1 MRLEQQVAELV
12 HRLRGSN
19 PATFG
24 GMFIDH
30 APVYQIVLLFTDAET
45 RTLARE
51 EIAPNLRQYVQIRR
65 AARPE
70 RAVHEIT
77 DRLVATLNSGGVRSL
92 VRFDH
97 RNQKF
102 VVVVEGSANRTRAS
116 ALVPADLAPDVLVTV
131 GNLPRDSQA
140 GYVSGD
146 YTYGGWAMYAG
157 PNDPR
162 CTSGFVVRM
171 SDASYGVTTA
181 GHCSV
186 VNPSIYVNGH
196 YVTLNP
202 PRVHQNSARYD
213 FKVHPTERLTIY
225 GYIWY
230 VNNITIRGTSIVNS
244 VAGYPNSGYLPIED
258 GLYVINHGMGV
269 TMCKSGQRTG
279 LSCGQIVSDY
289 ASYVTEDGVQRTG
302 MIAVGNSNQRVIA
315 WAGDSGGPVFLPPV
329 NGAIRAAGLV
339 SGSNAP
345 SASTPCDTAVYG
357 GACELYYMPID
368 RINDAQPMQV
378 KTLSGTWNP

>member
-1 MRLEQQVAELV
+1 M
-12 HRLRGSN
+12 S
-19 PATFG
+19 
-24 GMFIDH
+24 
-30 APVYQIVLLFTDAET
+30 DA
-45 RTLARE
+45 
-51 EIAPNLRQYVQIRR
+51 
-65 AARPE
+65 
-70 RAVHEIT
+70 
-77 DRLVATLNSGGVRSL
+77 
-92 VRFDH
+92 
-97 RNQKF
+97 
-102 VVVVEGSANRTRAS
+102 
-116 ALVPADLAPDVLVTV
+116 
-131 GNLPRDSQA
+131 
-140 GYVSGD
+140 
-146 YTYGGWAMYAG
+146 TYGG
-157 PNDPR
+157 
-162 CTSGFVVRM
+162 
-171 SDASYGVTTA
+171 TTA

-186 VNPSIYVNGH
+186 INPSIYVNGH

-230 VNNITIRGTSIVNS
+230 VNNITIRGTNIVNS

-258 GLYVINHGMGV
+258 GMYLINHGMGV

-315 WAGDSGGPVFLPPV
+315 WAGDSGGSVFLPPV

-357 GACELYYMPID
+357 GSCEFYYMPID